1 MQRIRSW
8 CVASANYQHYQT
20 AGESTFVSA
29 FGIRTIDNSVT
40 LNASHPWI
48 VSILRT
54 VAGFQKGTEMGSDC
68 GQPMHSR
75 RVSVLEMPD
84 KTSRSLDHVLSR
96 AAGRACFGSL
106 RSCHCASRYPDNSG
120 FFYLALLKFVPSVC

>member
-1 MQRIRSW
+1 MQRIRSC
-8 CVASANYQHYQT
+8 CVASANYHHFQT

-75 RVSVLEMPD
+75 RVSLLEMPD
-84 KTSRSLDHVLSR
+84 KTSRSLNHILSR
-96 AAGRACFGSL
+96 SAGRACFGSL
-106 RSCHCASRYPDNSG
+106 RSCHRPAAIQINPDFSLWLCGNA
-120 FFYLALLKFVPSVC
+120 FQQ